1 MNLFALNISRLRIHV
16 LILICTVG
24 MHYGSWAVTDSI
36 PFTYQDFIAQ
46 VLEQHPVAKQAGL
59 QPGFA
64 AAERLAARGNFD
76 PKLNADLDDKYLG
89 QKHYYQLFEAGFK
102 IPTWY
107 GLTVAGHYEN
117 TTGIYLNPENRT
129 DPGGL
134 ISLGVEAN
142 LLQGLLID
150 QRRAALQQAAVF
162 TQQAENEQR
171 LILQSLL
178 TDASGAYINW
188 QAAFTNQGIYQEGLD
203 LATQYLVATRQLY
216 FNGDKP
222 AIDTLEAFLLFQDQQ
237 MQLLENEIYLNK
249 AQQEMEQYL
258 WYDGIPLELQPD
270 RVPEPVETELFELTP
285 PVVLDD
291 LLARPPDVLAKTY
304 KRSQLQIEQRLKVD
318 KYKPKLKLKYAPLFS
333 VPQGGT
339 PLEYDLDNY
348 KWGVGFS
355 MPLLYRS
362 ERGAVQKTRLK
373 IQENEF
379 ELEDKQNQL
388 RNKVQANLQKQVLLR
403 EQLGLQTE
411 NARGY
416 AILLDA
422 EREKFMI
429 GESSVFLLNKRAEKY
444 LSTRIKQT
452 QLTAK
457 VRLSE
462 VEYLYLTGTF
472 MEYLANQ

>member
-1 MNLFALNISRLRIHV
+1 
-16 LILICTVG
+16 
-24 MHYGSWAVTDSI
+24 
-36 PFTYQDFIAQ
+36 
-46 VLEQHPVAKQAGL
+46 
-59 QPGFA
+59 
-64 AAERLAARGNFD
+64 
-76 PKLNADLDDKYLG
+76 
-89 QKHYYQLFEAGFK
+89 
-102 IPTWY
+102 
-107 GLTVAGHYEN
+107 
-117 TTGIYLNPENRT
+117 
-129 DPGGL
+129 
-134 ISLGVEAN
+134 
-142 LLQGLLID
+142 
-150 QRRAALQQAAVF
+150 
-162 TQQAENEQR
+162 
-171 LILQSLL
+171 
-178 TDASGAYINW
+178 
-188 QAAFTNQGIYQEGLD
+188 
-203 LATQYLVATRQLY
+203 
-216 FNGDKP
+216 
-222 AIDTLEAFLLFQDQQ
+222 
-237 MQLLENEIYLNK
+237 
-249 AQQEMEQYL
+249 MEQYL

-285 PVVLDD
+285 PVLLDD
-291 LLARPPDVLAKTY
+291 LIARHPDVLAKTY

-348 KWGVGFS
+348 KWGIGFS

-388 RNKVQANLQKQVLLR
+388 RNKVQANLQKQALLR